1 MYNTKYYIDGELWQL
16 ARPKTAAIQT
26 YTFGDDLVIGIFQG
40 SLQPHPELD
49 IRIKTLLPGENAKPF
64 LLPHE
69 SWAMDLIIKAQHYR
83 GDVVAMLNYFIIFY
97 DNCEP
102 FSTPDDRKTYQMVTV
117 PHIHEHFGHINVP
130 GSLPIE
136 GIAVIIE
143 YLCLNEKRAEGA
155 HQFRLLLE
163 WIRDGANGQRS
174 FMSVLNLAARH
185 QEY

>member
-1 MYNTKYYIDGELWQL
+1 MYNPKYYIDGKLWQL
-16 ARPKTAAIQT
+16 ARPKTPAIQT

-40 SLQPHPELD
+40 RLQPHPELD
-49 IRIKTLLPGENAKPF
+49 MRIKTLLPGEQATPF

-69 SWAMDLIIKAQHYR
+69 SWEMDLIIKAQHYCD
-83 GDVVAMLNYFIIFY
+83 DVVAMLNYFIDFY
-97 DNCEP
+97 DTCEP
-102 FSTPDDRKTYQMVTV
+102 FSDPDDRKDYQMVTV
-117 PHIHEHFGHINVP
+117 PYVEEHYGHINVP
-130 GSLPIE
+130 GSLPIA

-163 WIRDGANGQRS
+163 WIKDGARGRRT

>member
-1 MYNTKYYIDGELWQL
+1 
-16 ARPKTAAIQT
+16 
-26 YTFGDDLVIGIFQG
+26 
-40 SLQPHPELD
+40 
-49 IRIKTLLPGENAKPF
+49 
-64 LLPHE
+64 
-69 SWAMDLIIKAQHYR
+69 MDLIIKAQHYR
-83 GDVVAMLNYFIIFY
+83 EDVVAMLNYFIDFY
-97 DNCEP
+97 DNCVP
-102 FSTPDDRKTYQMVTV
+102 FSKPVDRNNYQMVTV
-117 PHIHEHFGHINVP
+117 PYVREHFGHIIVP

-163 WIRDGANGQRS
+163 WIKDGANGQRS

>member
-1 MYNTKYYIDGELWQL
+1 MYNTKYYIDGKLWQL

-49 IRIKTLLPGENAKPF
+49 IRIKTLLPGEKEKPF

-83 GDVVAMLNYFIIFY
+83 GDVMEMLNYFINFY

-102 FSTPDDRKTYQMVTV
+102 FSVPDDRKTYQMVTV
-117 PHIHEHFGHINVP
+117 PHIQEHFGHINVP

-143 YLCLNEKRAEGA
+143 YLCLNEKRAERA

-163 WIRDGANGQRS
+163 WIRDGADGQRS